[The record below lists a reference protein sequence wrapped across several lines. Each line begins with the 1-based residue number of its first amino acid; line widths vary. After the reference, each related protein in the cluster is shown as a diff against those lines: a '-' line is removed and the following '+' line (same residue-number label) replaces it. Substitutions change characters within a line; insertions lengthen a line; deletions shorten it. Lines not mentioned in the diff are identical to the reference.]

1 MGKVLIVDD
10 DADNREILSRLL
22 ARDGHAV
29 ACAADGKQAIDLL
42 TANDPGLVLL
52 DIRMPG
58 MDGIEFLKVIRSY
71 RRWQNLPIV
80 VLSGLPDDDRER
92 AAKFGV
98 RHVLQKGSLDF
109 PGVMRLVRNELSQ
122 ASLSQPKSA

>member
-1 MGKVLIVDD
+1 MATVLIVDD

-22 ARDGHAV
+22 VRDGHAV
-29 ACAADGKQAIDLL
+29 SCAADGKQAIDLL
-42 TANDPGLVLL
+42 TANDPALVLL
-52 DIRMPG
+52 DIRMPS

-71 RRWQNLPIV
+71 RRWQKLPVI

-92 AAKFGV
+92 AARYGV

-109 PGVMRLVRNELSQ
+109 AGMRGLIRNELSQ
-122 ASLSQPKSA
+122 TSLPAPKLS

>member
-1 MGKVLIVDD
+1 MAAVLIVDD
-10 DADNREILSRLL
+10 DADNRDILSRLL
-22 ARDGHAV
+22 TRDGHAV
-29 ACAADGKQAIDLL
+29 SCAAEGEQAINLL

-71 RRWQNLPIV
+71 RRWQHLPVI
-80 VLSGLPDDDRER
+80 VLSGLPDEDRER
-92 AAKFGV
+92 AGKYGV

-109 PGVMRLVRNELSQ
+109 PGVLMLVRNELSKT
-122 ASLSQPKSA
+122 ALSAPKVS